1 MKSIS
6 HVITTIERGGAEN
19 QLLVIARAQIES
31 GKEVRIFPLKGRLDL
46 YAEFSAMGADV
57 NLDLLNKN
65 PFQQIRILGKIFSAE
80 DSHVHAH
87 LPRAELIVSFLNK
100 HVRFVVSR
108 HNAERFFPGKP
119 AFISIILSRFVTK
132 RAKAVIAIS
141 QAVKEFL
148 FVSHEVSMKCQVDLV
163 YYGYDEHFLKPN
175 TSKPSL
181 PSRTNR
187 QKIIGTVGR
196 LVPQKDYET
205 LLKSFSI
212 YTKFNNEATL
222 VILGEGYLE
231 AELKAL
237 ALRIGISEKI
247 VWVGKSNNVVGYLK
261 EFDLL
266 LLTSQYE
273 GFGLI
278 LLEAMLAQIPVIA
291 SRNSAIP
298 EVLGENHPG
307 LCETGNAEE
316 FGSRMH
322 DFESHARQLEV
333 ILAQN
338 QRVGLFNPQL
348 MRHKLESI
356 YERK

>member
-19 QLLVIARAQIES
+19 QLLVVVRAQVES
-31 GKEVRIFPLKGRLDL
+31 GKKVIIFPLKGRLDL
-46 YAEFSAMGADV
+46 YPEFTAIGAEV
-57 NLDLLNKN
+57 NLQLLAKN
-65 PFQQIRILGKIFSAE
+65 PFQQIQLLGRIISTE
-80 DSHVHAH
+80 NTHIHAH
-87 LPRAELIVSFLNK
+87 LPRAELVVSLINRK
-100 HVRFVVSR
+100 IEFVVSR

-119 AFISIILSRFVTK
+119 AVISIILSRFVTK

-148 FVSHEVSMKCQVDLV
+148 FVSHEVSRKCLVDLV

-181 PSRTNR
+181 HRRTKR

-205 LLKSFSI
+205 LLTSFSN
-212 YTKFNNEATL
+212 YSKFNNEAML

-231 AELKAL
+231 TELKAL

-247 VWVGKSNNVVGYLK
+247 VWVGKSKNVVGYLK

-278 LLEAMLAQIPVIA
+278 LLEAMLAQIPIIA

-307 LCETGNAEE
+307 LCETGNSED
-316 FGSRMH
+316 FGKRLI
-322 DFESHARQLEV
+322 DFESSTRQLEV
-333 ILAQN
+333 ISAQN
-338 QRVGLFNPQL
+338 QRVGLFDPQL
-348 MRHKLESI
+348 MRQKLESI

>member
-19 QLLVIARAQIES
+19 QLLVVVRAQVES
-31 GKEVRIFPLKGRLDL
+31 GKKVKIFPLKGRLDL
-46 YAEFSAMGADV
+46 YSEFTAIGAEV
-57 NLDLLNKN
+57 NLALLGKN
-65 PFQQIRILGKIFSAE
+65 PFQQIQLLRKIISTE
-80 DSHVHAH
+80 NTHIHAH
-87 LPRAELIVSFLNK
+87 LPRAELIVSLINK
-100 HVRFVVSR
+100 KIEFVVSR

-119 AFISIILSRFVTK
+119 VVISIILSRFVTK

-148 FVSHEVSMKCQVDLV
+148 FVSHEVPMKCQVDLV

-175 TSKPSL
+175 ASKPSL
-181 PSRTNR
+181 PCRTNR
-187 QKIIGTVGR
+187 QTIIGTVGR

-205 LLKSFSI
+205 LLISFSN
-212 YTKFNNEATL
+212 YTKFNKEAML

-237 ALRIGISEKI
+237 ALRIGISDQI

-298 EVLGENHPG
+298 EGLGENHPG

-316 FGSRMH
+316 FGNRMI
-322 DFESHARQLEV
+322 DFESSARQLEV
-333 ILAQN
+333 ISAQN
-338 QRVGLFNPQL
+338 QRVGLFDPQL